1 MRPSKPI
8 KHTKSPLIEDMNQYQ
23 GNNNRNQGSYV
34 PPRNNQNR
42 PKNFPNHNTFN
53 NQMQRRPNGN
63 LNPTGS
69 NSMTGN
75 MQRQQHPYAKK
86 DINNSNNLNAQKPN
100 SMAFNKFDK
109 MLPIPNNSS
118 ITHINLAS
126 VGILYNFVY

>member
-8 KHTKSPLIEDMNQYQ
+8 KHTKSPLIEHTHQYQ
-23 GNNNRNQGSYV
+23 GNNNRNHGSYV

-63 LNPTGS
+63 LNPTES

-75 MQRQQHPYAKK
+75 MQRQQHAYGRH
-86 DINNSNNLNAQKPN
+86 DINNNNRPKPN

-109 MLPIPNNSS
+109 MLPIPNNPS
-118 ITHINLAS
+118 INNINFAS
-126 VGILYNFVY
+126 VRILYNFVY